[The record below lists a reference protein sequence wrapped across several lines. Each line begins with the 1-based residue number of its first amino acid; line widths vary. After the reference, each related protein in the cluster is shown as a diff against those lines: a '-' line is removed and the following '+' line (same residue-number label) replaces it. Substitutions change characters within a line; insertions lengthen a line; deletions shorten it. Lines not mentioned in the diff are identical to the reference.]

1 MHQLLKLLPQKLLLP
16 PLSNLKNLFFNKK
29 TPCINKEF
37 FCAYGGRQNISF
49 FLLYSSFARS
59 LHAVFRKLID
69 NRTRFRL
76 TLMRYAESSTKGRE
90 NTSII

>member
-37 FCAYGGRQNISF
+37 FCFYGSMKYLQNC
-49 FLLYSSFARS
+49 YYDW
-59 LHAVFRKLID
+59 K
-69 NRTRFRL
+69 
-76 TLMRYAESSTKGRE
+76 
-90 NTSII
+90 